1 MCVNWPFLLNAIFK
15 PLIVGILLV
24 QKKQNIRKIKMNVA
38 NSTQTWMVVKGNV
51 QVFLLHCVHIKL

>member
-1 MCVNWPFLLNAIFK
+1 MCVNWPFLLNAILK
-15 PLIVGILLV
+15 PLIVGNSSCS
-24 QKKQNIRKIKMNVA
+24 KKQKIRKIKLNVA